1 MSPLVLASASASRQS
16 LLRAAG
22 VDFTIAPAEIDEP
35 ALMRGLIAA
44 GGDGRAIA
52 EALAGE
58 KAAAVSRLRPGETVL
73 GGDSVLELGPEILG
87 KSLDLGALRALLLRL
102 AGRTHHLI
110 SAAALAR
117 DGAILWRHTSLARM
131 TVRPLSETFVDAY
144 LAREGEK
151 LLSSVGGYHFE
162 GFGAQLFE
170 KVEGDY
176 FSILGLPLL
185 EVLVALRAQGLL
197 ET

>member
-1 MSPLVLASASASRQS
+1 MSRLALASASASRQS

-22 VDFTIAPAEIDEP
+22 VDFLAAPADIDEP
-35 ALMRGLIAA
+35 ALMRRLIAA

-52 EALAGE
+52 AALAGE
-58 KAAAVSRLRPGETVL
+58 KAVAVSRLRPGETVL
-73 GGDSVLELGPEILG
+73 GGDSVLEFGPEILG
-87 KSLDLGALRALLLRL
+87 KSRDLGALKVLLQRL
-102 AGRTHHLI
+102 SGRTHNLI

-117 DGAILWRHTSLARM
+117 DGRVLWRHTSLARM
-131 TVRPLSETFVDAY
+131 TVRPLSEAFIDAY

-185 EVLVALRAQGLL
+185 EVLAALRAQGLL

>member
-1 MSPLVLASASASRQS
+1 MSRLVLASASASRQS

-22 VDFTIAPAEIDEP
+22 VDFLAAPADIDES
-35 ALMRGLIAA
+35 ALMRRLIAA

-52 EALAGE
+52 AALAGE
-58 KAAAVSRLRPGETVL
+58 KAEAVSRLRPGETVL
-73 GGDSVLELGPEILG
+73 GGDSVLEFGPEILG
-87 KSLDLGALRALLLRL
+87 KSRDLGALKVLLQRL
-102 AGRTHHLI
+102 SGRTHNLI

-117 DGAILWRHTSLARM
+117 DGRVLWRHTSLARM
-131 TVRPLSETFVDAY
+131 TVRPLSEAFIDAY

-185 EVLVALRAQGLL
+185 EVLAALRAQGLL

>member
-1 MSPLVLASASASRQS
+1 MRPLVLASASASRRS
-16 LLRAAG
+16 LLSAAG
-22 VDFTIAPAEIDEP
+22 VDFVTAPADIDEP
-35 ALMRGLIAA
+35 ALMRRLIGD

-58 KAAAVSRLRPGETVL
+58 KAAQISRQRPGETVL
-73 GGDSVLELGPEILG
+73 GGDSVLELDGEILG
-87 KSLDLGALRALLLRL
+87 KCRDLDALRALLLRMS
-102 AGRTHHLI
+102 GRPHQLI

-117 DGAILWRHTSLARM
+117 DGRVLWRHTSLARM
-131 TVRPLSETFVDAY
+131 TVRPLSEAFIDGY

-151 LLSSVGGYHFE
+151 LLSSVGGYNFE
-162 GFGAQLFE
+162 GLGAQLFE

-185 EVLVALRAQGLL
+185 EVLAALRAEGLL
-197 ET
+197 QT

>member
-1 MSPLVLASASASRQS
+1 MRRLVLASASASRQS

-22 VDFTIAPAEIDEP
+22 VDFLAAPADIDEP
-35 ALMRGLIAA
+35 ALMRRLIAA

-52 EALAGE
+52 AALAGE

-73 GGDSVLELGPEILG
+73 GGDSVLEFGPEILG
-87 KSLDLGALRALLLRL
+87 KSRDLGALKVLLQRL
-102 AGRTHHLI
+102 SGRTHNLI

-117 DGAILWRHTSLARM
+117 DGRVLWRHTSLARM
-131 TVRPLSETFVDAY
+131 TVRPLSEAFIDAY

-185 EVLVALRAQGLL
+185 EVLAALRAQGLL

>member
-1 MSPLVLASASASRQS
+1 MSPLVLASASASRQA

-22 VDFTIAPAEIDEP
+22 VDFVAVPADIDEP
-35 ALMRGLIAA
+35 ALMRSLIAG

-58 KAAAVSRLRPGETVL
+58 KAAHISRRRTGETVL
-73 GGDSVLELGPEILG
+73 GGDSVLELDGELLG
-87 KSLDLGALRALLLRL
+87 KCRDLTALRALLLRMS
-102 AGRTHHLI
+102 GRPHQLI

-117 DGAILWRHTSLARM
+117 DGAILWRHVSTARM
-131 TVRPLSETFVDAY
+131 TVRPLSDAFIDAY

-162 GFGAQLFE
+162 GLGAQLFE

-185 EVLVALRAQGLL
+185 DVLAALRTEGLL

>member
-22 VDFTIAPAEIDEP
+22 VDFTVAPADIDEP
-35 ALMRGLIAA
+35 ALMRGLIA
-44 GGDGRAIA
+44 GGGGGRAIA
-52 EALAGE
+52 ETLAGE
-58 KAAAVSRLRPGETVL
+58 KAAKVSRQRPRETVL
-73 GGDSVLELGPEILG
+73 GGDSVLELDGEILG
-87 KSLDLGALRALLLRL
+87 KSRDLDALRALLRRMS
-102 AGRTHHLI
+102 GRPHQLI

-117 DGAILWRHTSLARM
+117 DGRILWRHTSVARM
-131 TVRPLSETFVDAY
+131 TVRPLGEAFIGAY

-185 EVLVALRAQGLL
+185 EVLAALRAQGLL

>member
-1 MSPLVLASASASRQS
+1 MSPLVLASASASRRS
-16 LLRAAG
+16 LLSAAG
-22 VDFTIAPAEIDEP
+22 VDFVTAPADIDEP
-35 ALMRGLIAA
+35 ALMRRLIGD

-58 KAAAVSRLRPGETVL
+58 KAAQISRQRPAETVL
-73 GGDSVLELGPEILG
+73 GGDSVLELDGEILG
-87 KSLDLGALRALLLRL
+87 KCRDLDALRALLLRMS
-102 AGRTHHLI
+102 GRPHQLI

-117 DGAILWRHTSLARM
+117 DGRVLWRHTSLARM
-131 TVRPLSETFVDAY
+131 TVRPLSEAFIDGY

-151 LLSSVGGYHFE
+151 LLSSVGGYNFE
-162 GFGAQLFE
+162 GLGAQLFE

-185 EVLVALRAQGLL
+185 EVLAALRAEGLL
-197 ET
+197 QT

>member
-1 MSPLVLASASASRQS
+1 MSPLVLASASASRRS
-16 LLRAAG
+16 LLSAAG
-22 VDFTIAPAEIDEP
+22 VDFVTAPADIDEP
-35 ALMRGLIAA
+35 ALMRCLIGD

-58 KAAAVSRLRPGETVL
+58 KAAQISRQRPAETVL
-73 GGDSVLELGPEILG
+73 GGDSVLELDGEILG
-87 KSLDLGALRALLLRL
+87 KCRDLDALRALLLRMS
-102 AGRTHHLI
+102 GRPHQLI

-117 DGAILWRHTSLARM
+117 DGRVLWRHTSLARM
-131 TVRPLSETFVDAY
+131 TVRPLSEAFIDGY

-151 LLSSVGGYHFE
+151 LLSSVGGYNFE
-162 GFGAQLFE
+162 GLGAQLFE

-185 EVLVALRAQGLL
+185 EVLAALRAEGLL
-197 ET
+197 QT